1 MGRHMNTIDPD
12 QSRTKHRDAFRRMS
26 TCRRQKQLDMGI
38 VVDDHLSNEEVLA
51 ELRKTDPTLTVEKA
65 MRKIREADEDGD
77 GKIEIEEFISLMT
90 NTERERRKRDMR
102 PDINLGAEESG
113 LVSDL
118 KVLHLGAEESD
129 LESDPELLSL
139 PTVTD
144 VEPSPREDALQQG
157 MLLL

>member
-1 MGRHMNTIDPD
+1 MG
-12 QSRTKHRDAFRRMS
+12 FRRMS

-38 VVDDHLSNEEVLA
+38 VVDYHLSNEEVLA

-90 NTERERRKRDMR
+90 NAERERGKRDMR
-102 PDINLGAEESG
+102 PDMKLGAEESG
-113 LVSDL
+113 LVSDP
-118 KVLHLGAEESD
+118 KVLHLGA
-129 LESDPELLSL
+129 
-139 PTVTD
+139 
-144 VEPSPREDALQQG
+144 EDALQQG